1 MTRPDLDEAI
11 GKAERHAPFLRRLI
25 ARRGDVVDRLAAEGL
40 GETLAF
46 AQAEADAEKDDAL
59 ALRRQR
65 QAVALAVAL
74 ADLGGAPLETVT
86 RALSDFADHALDR
99 AIRAAI
105 RERGGGGN
113 ADGFVALALG
123 KQGSRE
129 LNYSSDIDPI
139 LLFDPRTLWCRPREE
154 PGEAAQRIARRI
166 VELLQQQTIE
176 GYVLRVDLRLRPAAE
191 ATSLAVSIDLAIA
204 HYESSA
210 LPWERA
216 AFIRA
221 RAAAGDI
228 AMGAAMLDHLRPF
241 VWRRGLDFGAI
252 GELRDL
258 SRRIRDHHGRIR
270 APAPGYDVK
279 RGRGGIREIEFFA
292 QIHQLIHG
300 GREPSLRAPA
310 TLDALAALSAAGRI
324 DPAEAGRLSD
334 TYRLLRTIEHRLQ
347 MVEDRQTHRLP
358 EDPAALDDVAR
369 LAGLDGGAALIALLA
384 PATEAVGR
392 LYDALEA
399 DGAAPLP
406 GIPSDLA
413 KLLADH
419 GFPDPAQAAARID
432 AWRSGQTRTT
442 RSAAAREAL
451 EKVLPTLIAALAE
464 AADPQAALLRFDDL
478 VGRLPSALNLFRLL
492 EARPSLLGLLVRVLA
507 LAPALAADLARRA
520 SLIDGLIDAS
530 ALAAQPAAPAL
541 AAMLRRGE
549 AGEDYQ
555 GLLDRVR
562 ADVGER
568 RFALGVQAV
577 AAAADPLA
585 VGAGYGRVAEA
596 ALDVLATA
604 TIAEFEK
611 AHGRIVGGELVIL
624 ALGRFGG
631 GTLTHASDLDLVY
644 LFTGDFMAESDGARP
659 LGATHYFNRLASRVS
674 AAMSVPTP
682 SGPLYEIDTRLRP
695 SGTQGLLAVSLD
707 SFERYQAE
715 SAWTWE
721 HMALERA
728 RPVFGSQSARAALAG
743 IIDRALRRPR
753 DAALLAVDVAKMRAD
768 MAVHK
773 PAAGPFD
780 VKLIGGGLID
790 AEFAVHLLQLRER
803 IGITPDLAVA
813 AVDLEAAGLLAP
825 GFADALALLTR
836 MLIVL
841 RLVAPG
847 GAEPPEP
854 SRALLAEACAHA
866 NWDDLLLAYDAARAL
881 IGGEWRRVAGIG
893 RGVDP

>member
-1 MTRPDLDEAI
+1 MDAAI
-11 GKAERHAPFLRRLI
+11 GNAEAHAPFLRRLI
-25 ARRGDVVDRLAAEGL
+25 GRRRDVVDRLTADGLAA
-40 GETLAF
+40 TLA
-46 AQAEADAEKDDAL
+46 AARAESDAENDAAL
-59 ALRRQR
+59 ALRRER

-74 ADLGGAPLETVT
+74 ADLAGASFETVT

-99 AIRAAI
+99 AIRAIIA
-105 RERGGGGN
+105 ERGGEG
-113 ADGFVALALG
+113 AAGFGALALG

-139 LLFDPRTLWCRPREE
+139 LLFDPATIWCRPREE

-166 VELLQQQTIE
+166 VELLQQQTGD

-191 ATSLAVSIDLAIA
+191 ATPLAVPIGLAIS
-204 HYESSA
+204 HYETSA

-228 AMGAAMLDHLRPF
+228 ALGAGMLDHLRPF
-241 VWRRGLDFGAI
+241 VWRRALDFGAI

-258 SRRIRDHHGRIR
+258 SRRIRDHHGKVRE
-270 APAPGYDVK
+270 PAPGYDVK

-300 GREPSLRAPA
+300 GREPALRVPA
-310 TLDALAALSAAGRI
+310 TLDALEALAGAGRI
-324 DPAEAGRLSD
+324 DPDEAHLLGE

-358 EDPAALDDVAR
+358 DDPAELDNVACLSGYADSR
-369 LAGLDGGAALIALLA
+369 ALIDRLTPEAA
-384 PATEAVGR
+384 AVGR
-392 LYDALEA
+392 IYDSLEADDPTPLPESRSALEA
-399 DGAAPLP
+399 V
-406 GIPSDLA
+406 
-413 KLLADH
+413 LADH
-419 GFPDPAQAAARID
+419 GFPDPAHAAKRIETWRTGQA
-432 AWRSGQTRTT
+432 RTT
-442 RSAAAREAL
+442 RSAAARAAL
-451 EKVLPTLIAALAE
+451 EKVLPTLIAAFAE
-464 AADPQAALLRFDDL
+464 AADPHTALLRFDDL
-478 VGRLPSALNLFRLL
+478 VARLPSALNLFRLL
-492 EARPSLLGLLVRVLA
+492 EARPSLLGLLVRVLS

-520 SLIDGLIDAS
+520 SLLDGLIDATALEAQPATD
-530 ALAAQPAAPAL
+530 ALAAVFA
-541 AAMLRRGE
+541 RGE
-549 AGEDYQ
+549 AREDYQ

-562 ADVGER
+562 AEVSER

-577 AAAADPLA
+577 AGALDPLA

-596 ALDVLATA
+596 ALRVLGAATV
-604 TIAEFEK
+604 AEFERT
-611 AHGRIVGGELVIL
+611 HGRVAGGELVIL

-644 LFTGDFMAESDGARP
+644 LFTGDFMAESDGAKP

-674 AAMSVPTP
+674 AAMSVPTA

-728 RPVFGSQSARAALAG
+728 RPVFGSDGARAALAG
-743 IIDRALRRPR
+743 IIDRALRRPN
-753 DAALLAVDVAKMRAD
+753 DPAKLAADVVKMRGDIA
-768 MAVHK
+768 AHK
-773 PAAGPFD
+773 PSAGPFD
-780 VKLIGGGLID
+780 VKMTDGGLID
-790 AEFAVHLLQLRER
+790 AEFAVHFLQLRER
-803 IGITPDLAVA
+803 EGMTPDLAAA
-813 AVDLEAAGLLAP
+813 AVALEERGMLAP

-836 MLIVL
+836 MLIVS

-847 GAEPPEP
+847 GAEPSEA
-854 SRALLAEACAHA
+854 SRPLVAEACGYKS
-866 NWDDLLLAYDAARAL
+866 WQDFLPAYDAARVL
-881 IGGEWRRVAGIG
+881 IGGEWRRIAGLG
-893 RGVDP
+893 SVVDS